1 MPLMTPMIDWCYPNN
16 VALDRFEPPSSNVSP
31 QKFYT
36 IYTIIPLALNF
47 NDLTNVASDKVDHHL

>member
-1 MPLMTPMIDWCYPNN
+1 MIDWCYPNN